1 MTFPKFSTRT
11 LLNSVE
17 IAKRP
22 RMFLRDTFFPNTFES
37 NSEYVDVDI
46 YVGKR
51 RIAPFVSPLHEGRV
65 IERQGFTTS
74 SFKPAYIKEKTQFN
88 PQDFFNRMMGEP
100 LHVGAMS
107 PASRIEMQLNK
118 DMEDLLEMIDRR
130 EELMCRD
137 ILEDGQITIVGDGI
151 PSSTLNFQRDANHT
165 VTLTS
170 TDVWT
175 DHDDCDPL
183 KDFRDWRR
191 LVSQNGG
198 RSADVA
204 VIGAT
209 AYDNLLKIDA
219 FRQTLDNRRID
230 TGQLNVR
237 ELPDGVTAIGSLFGG
252 ALDLFTYDEWYID
265 PSDGN
270 EKPMMPV
277 DKVIVGSSRSRATR
291 HYGAIQDIQAGLI
304 PARTWPK
311 SWDEEDPSVRW
322 VMVQSAPL
330 PVPHETNAFVCAT
343 VL

>member
-11 LLNSVE
+11 LMNSVE

-46 YVGKR
+46 FVGKR
-51 RIAPFVSPLHEGRV
+51 RVAPFVSPLHEGRV

-74 SFKPAYIKEKTQFN
+74 SFKPAYIKEKTAYN
-88 PQDFFNRMMGEP
+88 PQDFFNRMMGEQ
-100 LHVGAMS
+100 LHLPSQS
-107 PASRIEMQLNK
+107 PAARIEMQLNK
-118 DMEDLLEMIDRR
+118 DIEDLLEMIDRR
-130 EELMCRD
+130 EELMVRD
-137 ILEDGQITIVGDGI
+137 ILEDGQITIAGDGI

-165 VTLTS
+165 VTLTG
-170 TDVWT
+170 TALWT
-175 DHDDCDPL
+175 DAASLPQENL
-183 KDFRDWRR
+183 RDWRR
-191 LVSQNGG
+191 LISQNGG

-204 VIGAT
+204 VLGADV
-209 AYDNLLKIDA
+209 YDALENNTKFQAL
-219 FRQTLDNRRID
+219 LDNRRID
-230 TGQLNVR
+230 TGQVNVR

-265 PSDGN
+265 PADGV

-277 DKVIVGSSRSRATR
+277 NKVIVGSSRSRATR
-291 HYGAIQDIQAGLI
+291 HYGAIQDMAAGLI
-304 PARTWPK
+304 PTRAWPK

-330 PVPHETNAFVCAT
+330 PVPHETNAFVAAT
-343 VL
+343 VI